1 MLEFPRWK
9 YFVIVLVLF
18 ISALYALPNV
28 YPQDPSVQVSN
39 GNEPVPVEMKG
50 KVEAALKTANITP
63 KSIETDASGKLL
75 VRMNSAD
82 DQTRANDV
90 VRPLLG
96 EGQSVAL
103 NLVSTVPQ
111 WLRNIGARPMPLG
124 LDLQGGVHFLMQV
137 DQKAAL
143 EKRMD
148 GTAERIRTAL
158 QNDKIP
164 YGSIER
170 MADSSVAVVLDP
182 SANKDKAQSLISTTL
197 SSGVAMGAGNPY
209 TVTEQGNTLLVR
221 VNEAALQAVSADAVD
236 QNRNVIA
243 DRINSLGVAEPVL
256 QRQGTD
262 RLVVE
267 LPGLQ
272 DMAEAKRQIGATA
285 TLEFRAVTG
294 DLTAAAEAERS
305 GIIPPGSKLYR
316 MENGAPILLSKRV
329 LVSGDE
335 LLDAQV
341 TPDPKSGMPSVSVTL
356 TGEAGKRMFNHTV
369 NNVNKQ
375 LATVYIDRIPVTT
388 KDANGNEVQSSRTQ
402 ERVIAA
408 PNIAEPF
415 GERFNTTGLT
425 NEQATDLAKQ
435 LKSGALAAP
444 MDFVEQG
451 VIGPS
456 LGRENVE
463 RGVQAVLYSFVFV
476 LFFFLVY
483 YRMFGMITCLALLLQ
498 MVMIVAVM
506 SIFGATMSLP
516 GFAGLALSV
525 GMSVDANV
533 LINERIREEL
543 RAGVP
548 PKAAIA
554 VGYDRASGTIFDS
567 NMTALLAGVALLAF
581 GTGPLKGFAMTMII
595 GIMTSLFSAVTVSRG
610 IATLIYGKRKKL
622 KSIAI

>member
-9 YFVIVLVLF
+9 YVVIVLVLLL
-18 ISALYALPNV
+18 STLYAMPNI
-28 YPQDPSVQVSN
+28 YPQDPSLQISN
-39 GNEPVPVEMKG
+39 GSQPVPADMQG
-50 KVEAALKTANITP
+50 KVSAALKAANITP
-63 KSIETDASGKLL
+63 KSIETDASGKVL
-75 VRMNSAD
+75 VRMKTAD

-111 WLRNIGARPMPLG
+111 WLRNIWAKPMPLG

-143 EKRMD
+143 EKRME

-158 QNDKIP
+158 QTEKIP
-164 YGSIER
+164 YGSVER
-170 MADSSVAVVLDP
+170 LADSSVAVVLDP
-182 SANKDKAQSLISTTL
+182 SADVGKAQTLITNTL
-197 SSGVAMGAGNPY
+197 ASGLALGTNNPY
-209 TVTEQGNTLLVR
+209 TVVQQGSTLLVR

-294 DLTAAAEAERS
+294 DMTAAAEAERS
-305 GIIPPGSKLYR
+305 GVVPPGSKLYR

-356 TGEAGKRMFNHTV
+356 TGAAGKRMFNHTV

-463 RGVQAVLYSFVFV
+463 RGVKAVLYSFIFALV
-476 LFFFLVY
+476 FFLVY
-483 YRMFGMITCLALLLQ
+483 YRMFGLITCLALLLQ

-567 NMTALLAGVALLAF
+567 NMTALLAGIALLAF

-595 GIMTSLFSAVTVSRG
+595 GIMTSLFSAVTVSRAL
-610 IATLIYGKRKKL
+610 ATLIYGKRKKL